1 MAGKAWDMG
10 DADGRRYRV
19 VVNDEEQYSIW
30 STDQELPSGWHAEG
44 TEGDRAHCLEHIDQ
58 VWTDMRPRSVR
69 EYLAT

>member
-10 DADGRRYRV
+10 DAGGRRYRV

-30 STDQELPSGWHAEG
+30 FTDQGLPSGWRAEG
-44 TEGDRAHCLEHIDQ
+44 TEGDREHCLEHIDRI
-58 VWTDMRPRSVR
+58 WTDMRPRSVR